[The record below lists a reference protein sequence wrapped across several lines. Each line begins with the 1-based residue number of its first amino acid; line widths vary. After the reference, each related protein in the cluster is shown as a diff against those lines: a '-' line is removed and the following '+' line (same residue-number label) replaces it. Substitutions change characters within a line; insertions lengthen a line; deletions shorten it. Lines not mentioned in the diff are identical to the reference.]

1 MLKMPRI
8 TAAEPIIHCVL
19 KIQWDDGYAGIV
31 DLRPVIAR
39 GKVFTYLQEPKN
51 FEKLKIGEYGHG
63 IVWVN
68 DQGEEIDFGADS
80 LRQRAEKQDRSLGRG
95 AVRKFMSKDL
105 DVVAHLKTRIA
116 RLEIRLAEIQER
128 TDEQFNQLIELVN
141 SGFRSLHDQVQS
153 LERS

>member
-1 MLKMPRI
+1 MLTSNISRI
-8 TAAEPIIHCVL
+8 TTAEPIIPGVL

-51 FEKLKIGEYGHG
+51 FEKPKIGEYGHG

-80 LRQRAEKQDRSLGRG
+80 LRQRAEKQAELHR
-95 AVRKFMSKDL
+95 
-105 DVVAHLKTRIA
+105 VA
-116 RLEIRLAEIQER
+116 
-128 TDEQFNQLIELVN
+128 
-141 SGFRSLHDQVQS
+141 G
-153 LERS
+153 